1 MSEFSVLLLIVLA
14 VCLLVAISQVA
25 VMLRVKRDLAQREKL
40 LLELRGEVYALLQCG
55 RGYGDRLKD
64 QQHRLS
70 HIYQRQEA
78 LELRGTDEGG
88 CRAAV
93 SMAQRGASV
102 RELIETCGLSRGE
115 AELVRRLHG
124 IT

>member
-1 MSEFSVLLLIVLA
+1 MSELSALLLVVVG
-14 VCLLVAISQVA
+14 VCLMVAISQV
-25 VMLRVKRDLAQREKL
+25 VLMLRVKRDLAQREKL
-40 LLELRGEVYALLQCG
+40 LYELRSEVYALLQCG

-70 HIYQRQEA
+70 HISQRQEA
-78 LELRGTDEGG
+78 LELRGSDESG

-93 SMAQRGASV
+93 NMAQRGASV

-124 IT
+124 TS